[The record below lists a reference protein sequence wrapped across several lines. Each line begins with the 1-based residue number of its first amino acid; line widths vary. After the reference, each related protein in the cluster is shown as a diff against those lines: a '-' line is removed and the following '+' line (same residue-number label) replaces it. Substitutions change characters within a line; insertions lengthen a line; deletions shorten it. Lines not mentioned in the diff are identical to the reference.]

1 MFRVYWTIQNYCNK
15 MIRLNPQMNQIME
28 QNPEIAHM
36 FNNPALLRQVMEMQR
51 NPSMM
56 QVTTLV
62 PHSYRSMAPT
72 LLLIGWTL
80 SGIFSGNDEKPGSCN
95 DKYRKYARW
104 ISCSRKNVPRCSRTN
119 DECYSQTKPISG
131 TLLVKWR
138 HSDDVTCMTQSCKS
152 TQKPLVVSGFFS
164 GRSKNL

>member
-1 MFRVYWTIQNYCNK
+1 MDNPELLQQ

-62 PHSYRSMAPT
+62 PHWYQAVRY
-72 LLLIGWTL
+72 
-80 SGIFSGNDEKPGSCN
+80 GSH
-95 DKYRKYARW
+95 A
-104 ISCSRKNVPRCSRTN
+104 ITHSRKSERNIFR
-119 DECYSQTKPISG
+119 K
-131 TLLVKWR
+131 
-138 HSDDVTCMTQSCKS
+138 
-152 TQKPLVVSGFFS
+152 
-164 GRSKNL
+164 

>member
-1 MFRVYWTIQNYCNK
+1 MDNPELLQQ

-62 PHSYRSMAPT
+62 PHSYRMT
-72 LLLIGWTL
+72 LKLFIVYE
-80 SGIFSGNDEKPGSCN
+80 SYPFMFSVKSERNIF
-95 DKYRKYARW
+95 
-104 ISCSRKNVPRCSRTN
+104 
-119 DECYSQTKPISG
+119 
-131 TLLVKWR
+131 
-138 HSDDVTCMTQSCKS
+138 
-152 TQKPLVVSGFFS
+152 
-164 GRSKNL
+164 